1 MTIESVTDESK
12 GDGVVETFRLWSDE
26 VEKMRPEAR
35 AAIEAG
41 RATLPIGEMADAQ
54 MTRDEQV
61 AQQRASLAAVTFPL
75 PETEER
81 DLGGVRCRVSLP
93 DGPARGVYLHFHGGG
108 MIAGTPELMDIPNHE
123 LAREFGVVVVSADY
137 RKAPEHPWPAGPDD
151 GVAVARWLL
160 AHAKSEFECERL
172 LIGGES
178 AGAYMAAVVGLR
190 VRDELHSIT
199 RVAGLNLTFGIY
211 DWGRSPS
218 QRGVRPQDGFDLL
231 SPSASTFVAEC
242 FLPGKTDDERRAPE
256 ISPAFAD
263 LRGLPPCFVSVGTCD
278 HLLDD
283 SLLFASRASAAGV
296 DVELFVAPEM
306 PHGFQIFDC
315 GITKLWARHQ
325 SAWFRS
331 HVAGRSANARFGP

>member
-1 MTIESVTDESK
+1 MD
-12 GDGVVETFRLWSDE
+12 TFRLWSDE
-26 VEKMRPEAR
+26 VEAMRPEAR

-41 RATLPIGEMADAQ
+41 RATFPMGDMADAGL
-54 MTRDEQV
+54 TRDEQV
-61 AQQRASLAAVTFPL
+61 AKQRQSLARVTFPL
-75 PETEER
+75 PDTEER
-81 DLGGVRCRVSLP
+81 DLGGVRCRVSRP
-93 DGPARGVYLHFHGGG
+93 DGRAQSVYLHFHGGG
-108 MIAGTPELMDIPNHE
+108 MIAGSPELMDIPNRE
-123 LAREFGVVVVSADY
+123 LAREFGMLVISADY

-160 AHAKSEFECERL
+160 EHVESEFDCERV

-178 AGAYMAAVVGLR
+178 AGAYMAAIVALR
-190 VRDELHSIT
+190 VRDELDAIA

-218 QRGVRPQDGFDLL
+218 QRGLRPHDGFDIL
-231 SPSASTFVAEC
+231 SPNASTLVAES
-242 FLPGKTDDERRAPE
+242 FLPGMTDDERRAPD

-296 DVELFVAPEM
+296 DIELFVAPEM

-315 GITKLWARHQ
+315 GITKLWAQRQ
-325 SAWFRS
+325 SEWFRAHIS
-331 HVAGRSANARFGP
+331 S